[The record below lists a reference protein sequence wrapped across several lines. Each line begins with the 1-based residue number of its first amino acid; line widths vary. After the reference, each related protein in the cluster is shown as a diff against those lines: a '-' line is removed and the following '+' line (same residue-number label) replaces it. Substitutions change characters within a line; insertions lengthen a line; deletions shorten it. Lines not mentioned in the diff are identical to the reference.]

1 MKFTAEKFKLK
12 DGRVC
17 QVREIEVKDAAQ
29 MVEYL
34 KTIMG

>member
-29 MVEYL
+29 MV
-34 KTIMG
+34 